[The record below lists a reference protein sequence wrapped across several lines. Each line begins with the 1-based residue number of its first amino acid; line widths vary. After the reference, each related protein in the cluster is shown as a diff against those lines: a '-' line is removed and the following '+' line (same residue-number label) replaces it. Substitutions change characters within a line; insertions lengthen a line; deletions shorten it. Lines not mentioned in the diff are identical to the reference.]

1 MIVIKICGIIC
12 EYNPPHEG
20 HRFHIRAAKETSDAV
35 VCIMSGNFVQRGENA
50 VFDKFAR
57 ARAALEAGADA
68 VLELPTVFSLQSAEH
83 FAAGGMLSAAKIGCT
98 HISFGSERG
107 TLDTLENPD
116 ECACFSENIAS
127 GLSYGNSLNAFK
139 GEPNSMLGKEYIR
152 AIKKYSLPLIPETV
166 LRQSG
171 FLSASEHRELIKSKT
186 ESVELLCSAPA
197 IFAEDFF
204 ELIKYSIITSSLEML
219 KDICGVNEGLEYKLK
234 KEILN
239 AETLDGLIKSV
250 KSKRYT
256 YSRISRILF
265 CTLLNIKKE
274 NLSALK
280 NDPPALKLL
289 GAKKETGILSKIK
302 NFYVS
307 PLDAEK
313 FGFSTVLSNEINLR
327 ASQVYGIK
335 SACFSGTEDYKG
347 FVEYPS

>member
-1 MIVIKICGIIC
+1 
-12 EYNPPHEG
+12 
-20 HRFHIRAAKETSDAV
+20 
-35 VCIMSGNFVQRGENA
+35 MSGNFVQRGENA
-50 VFDKFAR
+50 VFDKFTR
-57 ARAALEAGADA
+57 ARAALDAGADA

-83 FAAGGMLSAAKIGCT
+83 FAAGSVLSAAKIGCT

-107 TLDTLENPD
+107 ALDTLENSG

-127 GLSYGNSLNAFK
+127 GLSYGNALNAFK

-152 AIKKYSLPLIPETV
+152 AIKKYSLPLVPETI

-171 FLSASEHRELIKSKT
+171 FLSASEHRELIKSKK
-186 ESVELLCSAPA
+186 ENRQLLCSAPA
-197 IFAEDFF
+197 LFAEDFF
-204 ELIKYSIITSSLEML
+204 DLIKYAVISVKTDVL

-239 AETLDGLIKSV
+239 AGSLDGLIKSI

-289 GAKKETGILSKIK
+289 GARKETGILSKIK

-307 PLDAEK
+307 PLDAER
-313 FGFSTVLSNEINLR
+313 FGSSTALSNEINLR
-327 ASQVYGIK
+327 GAQIYGIK
-335 SACFSGTEDYKG
+335 CPYISGTEDFKG
-347 FVEYPS
+347 FVEPL

>member
-12 EYNPPHEG
+12 EYNPLHEG

-50 VFDKFAR
+50 VFDKFTR

-98 HISFGSERG
+98 HISFGIERG
-107 TLDTLENPD
+107 SVSTLENAG
-116 ECACFSENIAS
+116 ECSDFSKSIAS
-127 GLSYGNSLNAFK
+127 GLSYGNSLGGFK

-152 AIKKYSLPLIPETV
+152 AIKEYSLPLIPETV
-166 LRQSG
+166 LRQKN
-171 FLSASEHRELIKSKT
+171 FIPASEHRRLIRENFQSNQ
-186 ESVELLCSAPA
+186 LLCTSVPV
-197 IFAEDFF
+197 FAEDFF
-204 ELIKYSIITSSLEML
+204 DLIKYAVITASVKNLNTL
-219 KDICGVNEGLEYKLK
+219 CGVNEGLEHKLK
-234 KEILN
+234 KEVKN
-239 AETLDGLIKSV
+239 AVDLDGFIKAV

-274 NLSALK
+274 HLSLLK
-280 NDPPALKLL
+280 NEPPALKLL
-289 GAKKETGILSKIK
+289 GATKETGVLSKIK

-313 FGFSTVLSNEINLR
+313 FGYSTALSNEINLR